1 MIQLVPSLKYNRS
14 IDSAVNL
21 ALVNIQKQEERQQG
35 HTSHI
40 HMAMPNSLHKID
52 SQDVPK
58 DNSPVLDT
66 ARESA
71 HFLLQTDFIV
81 TNRAGGPSV

>member
-14 IDSAVNL
+14 IDSAINL

-35 HTSHI
+35 HASHI

-58 DNSPVLDT
+58 GCPGSLGACSKSDYLVDT
-66 ARESA
+66 
-71 HFLLQTDFIV
+71 DKY
-81 TNRAGGPSV
+81 